1 MGKRIVSVTIERH
14 YTKQAT
20 IEVEVD
26 DSIVGEELLE
36 FLTHD
41 EKIDDLLENAL
52 AEDSLSA
59 DDTNGLATTGVQ
71 TRSHIQ
77 TDALQH
83 IMAVEWKLSSS
94 TQTFRFLLLHPQKG
108 SLTVSSRIA
117 CCFRSRF
124 SQFYYW

>member
-14 YTKQAT
+14 YSKQAT

-26 DSIVGEELLE
+26 DSIVGEELQE

-59 DDTNGLATTGVQ
+59 DDTIYEYQDPTNGDGGHL
-71 TRSHIQ
+71 
-77 TDALQH
+77 
-83 IMAVEWKLSSS
+83 
-94 TQTFRFLLLHPQKG
+94 
-108 SLTVSSRIA
+108 
-117 CCFRSRF
+117 
-124 SQFYYW
+124 

>member
-14 YTKQAT
+14 YSKQAT

-26 DSIVGEELLE
+26 DELVGEDLQE

-59 DDTNGLATTGVQ
+59 DDTIYEYQDPTNGDGGHL
-71 TRSHIQ
+71 
-77 TDALQH
+77 
-83 IMAVEWKLSSS
+83 
-94 TQTFRFLLLHPQKG
+94 
-108 SLTVSSRIA
+108 
-117 CCFRSRF
+117 
-124 SQFYYW
+124 